1 MLRVSEAT
9 LTAVAVPPRT
19 SPAFPFDAAAF
30 RWEGVPERDY
40 KPSALEERGM
50 QWQGLTRHTLVD
62 HRERPTTFDLRYFEI
77 APGGFSSLEKH
88 EHAHVVVVLRGA
100 GRALVGDEVVELAPH
115 DALLVPPLAPHRWV
129 NAGDGPFGF
138 LCPVDGERDRPQP
151 VDDAEWEALR
161 ADPAT
166 APFAF

>member
-1 MLRVSEAT
+1 MSTPARTTVALR
-9 LTAVAVPPRT
+9 
-19 SPAFPFDAAAF
+19 FDAAAF
-30 RWEGVPERDY
+30 RWEGVGERDY
-40 KPSALEERGM
+40 KPSALQERGM
-50 QWQGLTRHTLVD
+50 QWQGITRHALAD
-62 HRERPTTFDLRYFEI
+62 HRELPIGFDLRYFEI

-88 EHAHVVVVLRGA
+88 EHAHLVVVLRGA
-100 GRALVGDEVVELAPH
+100 GRALVGDEVVDLAPH
-115 DALLVPPLAPHRWV
+115 DALYVPPLRPHRWV